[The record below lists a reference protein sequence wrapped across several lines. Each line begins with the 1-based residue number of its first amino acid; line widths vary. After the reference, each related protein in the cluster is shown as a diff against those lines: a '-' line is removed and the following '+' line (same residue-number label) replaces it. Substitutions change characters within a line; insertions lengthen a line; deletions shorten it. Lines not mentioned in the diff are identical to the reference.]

1 MSKYQEQVEEIA
13 TNTIL
18 SYENFV
24 NKVIGLEL
32 KAANVKIKDDA
43 FASLLTT
50 YIEAAQIKGHQVKQR
65 KQKTLLKQKTQLKQQ
80 KILPRHKENNN
91 G

>member
-1 MSKYQEQVEEIA
+1 MEDIA

-18 SYENFV
+18 SDQDFV
-24 NKVIGLEL
+24 NKVIGLEF

-50 YIEAAQIKGHQVKQR
+50 YIEAADQGSSSETEETKDTSEAKD
-65 KQKTLLKQKTQLKQQ
+65 TTETTEDTAATQETTTDDSSSK
-80 KILPRHKENNN
+80 
-91 G
+91 